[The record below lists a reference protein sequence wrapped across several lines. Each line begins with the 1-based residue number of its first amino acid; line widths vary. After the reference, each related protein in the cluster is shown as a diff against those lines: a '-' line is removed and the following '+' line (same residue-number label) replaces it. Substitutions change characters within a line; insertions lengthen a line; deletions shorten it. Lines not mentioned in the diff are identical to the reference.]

1 MTTTAPKDELED
13 INLVELTGRVSGEPT
28 ARELPSG
35 DELVTLRLVVA
46 RAADGRVDTIDCAC
60 WTAAARRAARRFAD
74 GDRAR
79 VEGALRRRFF
89 RTPGGPASR
98 YEVEVRRMVRE
109 RR

>member
-1 MTTTAPKDELED
+1 MSTTPKDSHDEVN
-13 INLVELTGRVSGEPT
+13 IVELTGRVSGGPT
-28 ARELPSG
+28 TRELPSG

-46 RAADGRVDTIDCAC
+46 RAGGGPVDTIDCAC
-60 WTAAARRAARRFAD
+60 WTAAARRAAGRFQD

-89 RTPGGPASR
+89 RTVGGPASR
-98 YEVEVRRMVRE
+98 YEVEVRRLVRD